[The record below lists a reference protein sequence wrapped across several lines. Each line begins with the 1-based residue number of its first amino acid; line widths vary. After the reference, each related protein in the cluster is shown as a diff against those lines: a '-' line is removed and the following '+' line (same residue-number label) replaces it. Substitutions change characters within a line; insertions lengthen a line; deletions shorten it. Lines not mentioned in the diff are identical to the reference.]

1 MFLAR
6 LYERL
11 GKSLFYAALVLVALY
26 ALDKVVHTGL
36 PAWVFPAAVVP
47 LSLIGGF
54 VWAWRVRPTELEA
67 AVGIDGSLGLKERI
81 SSALALGEPSR
92 PIEEALIAD
101 AASKVKGLEP
111 QRVVRFVTPRELKWL
126 WAPAVLALLL
136 VTLVPSFDLFG
147 RKLAAEERKQT
158 EQENRKEARRIKAQL
173 DKLKRKLGKDPVKR
187 NKSLLQDMER
197 IASDLEKADSPD
209 ARKRSMREMQAL
221 GDKLK
226 DSQASAQAAAAV
238 DPAKKGD
245 DSTKT
250 LREALGK
257 EDFTKASDAMR
268 QMKAKAEN
276 ELREGETNPAAEKLS
291 KDLKGLSQDLSGSP
305 SLSEALNK
313 AAEGL
318 EQGNSAKALQNLDR
332 AAEALKDMENVQEQ
346 LELFNEMMSEL
357 DKTEAAD
364 PLSQDGGQNQGDPLD
379 SIDQQNVEAVE
390 EEQLV
395 EEECDHCAQGHQQQP
410 GQQ

>member
-1 MFLAR
+1 MKEIREAVARVARRLFLAR

-238 DPAKKGD
+238 DLGCDGVVPAATYLSIRARGLATHRAAHD
-245 DSTKT
+245 PPPP
-250 LREALGK
+250 ALG
-257 EDFTKASDAMR
+257 TRTLLA
-268 QMKAKAEN
+268 
-276 ELREGETNPAAEKLS
+276 
-291 KDLKGLSQDLSGSP
+291 P
-305 SLSEALNK
+305 STSSSRL
-313 AAEGL
+313 
-318 EQGNSAKALQNLDR
+318 
-332 AAEALKDMENVQEQ
+332 
-346 LELFNEMMSEL
+346 
-357 DKTEAAD
+357 
-364 PLSQDGGQNQGDPLD
+364 
-379 SIDQQNVEAVE
+379 
-390 EEQLV
+390 
-395 EEECDHCAQGHQQQP
+395 H
-410 GQQ
+410 